1 MQNQDLTPQQERKLR
16 FFEAGILFVLI
27 LCIAVFVGLK
37 TGGDE
42 TVGQD
47 ATAMTVPATPTA
59 ELAAADPDAAGDA
72 IGEPA
77 PADALA
83 ATGAAD
89 AAAPAA
95 ENEPVVVTYA
105 TAEQAYFDRDYA
117 AAFDLFD
124 RYTGEHPQ
132 NAWGFYMLGLSAWK
146 AGDPDAADLALA
158 RAVELAPQHVKSLVN
173 HGRVLLDLGRVDE
186 AEARLTL
193 AIDLDP
199 AYADARRVMGR
210 VHHAQ
215 ARLDEAVASYAEAL
229 GLEAD
234 DAWSLN
240 NLGLILIEQE
250 RFAEALAPLAKAA
263 ALDGAPACAQ
273 NNLGIALERSGH
285 YGAAAEAYAR
295 ALELEPGHAKAEES
309 RTRVLALAES
319 PDTEPVDLA
328 ALAAAFTVDDLT
340 TIEAAAATGM
350 EPQSPSDMEVA
361 AAAAPTGSTDDRAL
375 PQPQDVPVPQ
385 SQDDIPDDVRNR

>member
-37 TGGDE
+37 TGGDGTLDE
-42 TVGQD
+42 GVTV
-47 ATAMTVPATPTA
+47 TAAPAIPTA
-59 ELAAADPDAAGDA
+59 APGAADPDAAGDVLA
-72 IGEPA
+72 EPT
-77 PADALA
+77 PADPTAP
-83 ATGAAD
+83 AD

-95 ENEPVVVTYA
+95 EPEPLVVTYA
-105 TAEQAYFDRDYA
+105 MAEQAYFDRDYA
-117 AAFDLFD
+117 GAVDLFG
-124 RYTGEHPQ
+124 RYADEHPQ
-132 NAWGFYMLGLSAWK
+132 SAWGFYMLGLSAWK
-146 AGDPDAADLALA
+146 SGDPEAADLALA

-186 AEARLTL
+186 AETRLAL

-199 AYADARRVMGR
+199 AYAEARRVMGR
-210 VHHAQ
+210 VRHAQ

-234 DAWSLN
+234 DPWSLN

-273 NNLGIALERSGH
+273 NNLGIALERGGH

-295 ALELEPGHAKAEES
+295 ALELDPGYAKAEES

-319 PDTEPVDLA
+319 PDTAPVDLA
-328 ALAAAFTVDDLT
+328 ALAAAFTSDDLT
-340 TIEAAAATGM
+340 TIPAAAAVGT
-350 EPQSPSDMEVA
+350 EPQSPSDMDVA
-361 AAAAPTGSTDDRAL
+361 AAVAPTEDGD
-375 PQPQDVPVPQ
+375 QPRTRDVPVPQ
-385 SQDDIPDDVRNR
+385 SQDDVPDDVRNR